1 QKVVPGML
9 AFELYDTYGF
19 PLDLTS
25 LIARENGM
33 SVDERGFEAEMEKQK
48 SRSRAAAEQERG
60 DWVNFQGDQESVFV
74 GYEQLESETHII
86 KYREIKEKKGNQYQ
100 LVLTRSPFY
109 AESGGQVGDRGLLVS
124 EFETIKVTDTRKEN
138 DLTVHVVD
146 RLPEYPE
153 AVFTAKVDAARRR
166 AIMDNHSATHLLQAA
181 LKEVLGEHIQ
191 QKGSLVNEHL
201 LRFDFSHF
209 SKLTD
214 EEIAK
219 VEEIV
224 NHRI

>member
-1 QKVVPGML
+1 KVIREEERAFLRTLEKGLAKVDQIRLDLEEQNQKVVPGML

-181 LKEVLGEHIQ
+181 LKEVLGEHI
-191 QKGSLVNEHL
+191 
-201 LRFDFSHF
+201 
-209 SKLTD
+209 
-214 EEIAK
+214 
-219 VEEIV
+219 
-224 NHRI
+224 

>member
-1 QKVVPGML
+1 KLDQIRLDLEEQNKKVVPGTL

-60 DWVNFQGDQESVFV
+60 DWVTFHGDQETVFV

-100 LVLTRSPFY
+100 LVLTRS
-109 AESGGQVGDRGLLVS
+109 
-124 EFETIKVTDTRKEN
+124 
-138 DLTVHVVD
+138 
-146 RLPEYPE
+146 
-153 AVFTAKVDAARRR
+153 
-166 AIMDNHSATHLLQAA
+166 
-181 LKEVLGEHIQ
+181 
-191 QKGSLVNEHL
+191 
-201 LRFDFSHF
+201 
-209 SKLTD
+209 
-214 EEIAK
+214 
-219 VEEIV
+219 
-224 NHRI
+224 

>member
-1 QKVVPGML
+1 KVIREEERAFLRTLEKGLAKVDQIRLDLEEQNQKVVPGML

-124 EFETIKVTDTRKEN
+124 EFRSESTRLN
-138 DLTVHVVD
+138 SSHVKIS
-146 RLPEYPE
+146 Y
-153 AVFTAKVDAARRR
+153 AVFC
-166 AIMDNHSATHLLQAA
+166 
-181 LKEVLGEHIQ
+181 LK
-191 QKGSLVNEHL
+191 KKN
-201 LRFDFSHF
+201 
-209 SKLTD
+209 
-214 EEIAK
+214 
-219 VEEIV
+219 
-224 NHRI
+224 